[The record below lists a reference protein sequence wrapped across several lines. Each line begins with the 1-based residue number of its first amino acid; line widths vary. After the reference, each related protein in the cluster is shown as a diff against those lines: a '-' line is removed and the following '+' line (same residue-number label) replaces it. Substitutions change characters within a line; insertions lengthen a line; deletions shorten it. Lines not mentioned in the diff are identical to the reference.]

1 MFADAHDTQESG
13 PVPRNSLKSGEKA
26 ARLAYFARGSTD
38 TDITVELDAEA
49 VTDVPGNGIDAVS
62 SIVNRHSIL
71 TPDRRA
77 QLPPLRGTAE
87 VVPVVNRGD
96 PRGFVYRPRLTRSEA
111 AWGVPVGP
119 PGQPGRRGGRRR
131 LRIGS

>member
-1 MFADAHDTQESG
+1 MRCLLTHMILRRVGLSH
-13 PVPRNSLKSGEKA
+13 RNSLKSGEKA
-26 ARLAYFARGSTD
+26 APLAYFARGSTD

-77 QLPPLRGTAE
+77 QLPP
-87 VVPVVNRGD
+87 P
-96 PRGFVYRPRLTRSEA
+96 
-111 AWGVPVGP
+111 
-119 PGQPGRRGGRRR
+119 
-131 LRIGS
+131 